1 MEEIERYCP
10 RCGMPIGSGKC
21 LCPAGHSAEAPK
33 ERPFADYVA
42 RKCKGDA
49 EGKLY
54 ELIRDFLKAHLFGLL
69 LTVSVI
75 FTLVTAIAAAGPR
88 QKLVSD
94 TPEQALTRYAARAW
108 SVAGAVMPATESSS
122 LPSIT
127 EPAAISAED
136 YYDFIAT
143 VLEPQY
149 GLTAAGPLEYTSM
162 TSDTRWIPAADALT
176 EAGALGLFG
185 ADVADY
191 NGDGSL
197 DLMVGL
203 LARGENQD
211 WILGQSGWNTNNS
224 SMLNLSLL
232 YYSTDETG
240 EIQRIAALP
249 AAVQIDESSYGQL
262 GWYVREWEGTRY
274 ITGWNNLEDITT
286 YGPRLNDTWHI
297 SSDGSFIHDFVGG
310 SLFWGQA
317 SYQGDLNADLG
328 TENTEL
334 PRYLVGRDL
343 ARLSISAPNRQVS
356 TFSSE
361 DLCRLEALLREDRM
375 AALTA
380 LAEDEEAWRK
390 MNQESYQSWQEEQSM
405 IEQYSGPMQN
415 LARRISQASGIAL
428 EQVEDSFTEGV
439 YSLTLKAPGG
449 ERLVLRSGQNTQKPG
464 YLRLDSPEYR
474 MTDDFAAIKDAIL
487 ALEELGLD
495 SSRVKRYQGKQ
506 NGNYQ
511 NESLGGGVTIT
522 MMGVASYFL
531 ILNFEG

>member
-1 MEEIERYCP
+1 MAEIQRYCP
-10 RCGMPIGSGKC
+10 KCGMPIGTGKS

-42 RKCKGDA
+42 RKCKGDT

-54 ELIRDFLKAHLFGLL
+54 ELIRDFLKAHLFGML

-75 FTLVTAIAAAGPR
+75 FTLVTTLAAGGPR
-88 QKLVSD
+88 QTLVSD
-94 TPEQALTRYAARAW
+94 TPEQAQARYAASAW
-108 SVAGAVMPATESSS
+108 KDVGAVIPATESRTV
-122 LPSIT
+122 PTVT
-127 EPAAISAED
+127 EPAAVSAED

-191 NGDGSL
+191 DGDGSL

-203 LARGENQD
+203 LARGQSQD
-211 WILGQSGWNTNNS
+211 WVLGQSGWNTS
-224 SMLNLSLL
+224 DGAKLNLSLL
-232 YYSTDETG
+232 FYSTDEAG
-240 EIQRIAALP
+240 EIRQIAALP

-274 ITGWNNLEDITT
+274 VTGWNDLEDITT

-297 SSDGSFIHDFVGG
+297 DENGSFVHDYVGG
-310 SLFWGQA
+310 ALSWGQA
-317 SYQGDLNADLG
+317 SYRGDLNADLG
-328 TENTEL
+328 TENTQL

-343 ARLSISAPNRQVS
+343 ARLSISSPNRQRS

-361 DLCRLEALLREDRM
+361 DLCHLEALLREDRVH
-375 AALTA
+375 ALTT

-390 MNQESYQSWQEEQSM
+390 QNEDSYQAWLEEQAM
-405 IEQYSGPMQN
+405 IEQYAGPMQN

-428 EQVEDSFTEGV
+428 EQVEDSFTDGI

-449 ERLVLRSGQNTQKPG
+449 EVLLLRSGQEPQKPG
-464 YLRLDSPEYR
+464 YLRLDSPDWK

-487 ALEELGLD
+487 SLEELGLD
-495 SSRVKRYQGKQ
+495 SGRASRYRGKQ
-506 NGNYQ
+506 SGNYQ
-511 NESLGGGVTIT
+511 NESLGSGVTIT

>member
-1 MEEIERYCP
+1 MAEFERYCP
-10 RCGMPIGSGKC
+10 KCGMPIGPGKS

-54 ELIRDFLKAHLFGLL
+54 ELIRDFLKAHLFGML

-75 FTLVTAIAAAGPR
+75 FTLVTALAAGGPR
-88 QKLVSD
+88 QTQVSD
-94 TPEQALTRYAARAW
+94 TPEQAQERYAARAW
-108 SVAGAVMPATESSS
+108 GEIGAATSPESTAAVTT
-122 LPSIT
+122 T
-127 EPAAISAED
+127 EPVALSAED

-143 VLEPQY
+143 VLAPQY
-149 GLTAAGPLEYTSM
+149 GMTAAGPLEYTSM

-176 EAGALGLFG
+176 EVGALGLFG

-191 NGDGSL
+191 DGDGSL

-203 LARGENQD
+203 LARGQSQD
-211 WILGQSGWNTNNS
+211 WVLGQSGWNTS
-224 SMLNLSLL
+224 DGAMLNLSLL
-232 YYSTDETG
+232 FYSTDEAG
-240 EIQRIAALP
+240 EIQQIAALP

-262 GWYVREWEGTRY
+262 GWYVRDWEGTRY
-274 ITGWNNLEDITT
+274 VTGWNNLEDITT

-297 SSDGSFIHDFVGG
+297 DENGSFVHDYVGG
-310 SLFWGQA
+310 ALFWGQA
-317 SYQGDLNADLG
+317 SYRGDLNADLG
-328 TENTEL
+328 TENTQL
-334 PRYLVGRDL
+334 PEYLVGRDL
-343 ARLSISAPNRQVS
+343 ARLSISSPNRRVS
-356 TFSSE
+356 TFSYE
-361 DLCRLEALLREDRM
+361 DLCHLGALLQEDRSEALK
-375 AALTA
+375 A
-380 LAEDEEAWRK
+380 LAED
-390 MNQESYQSWQEEQSM
+390 QESWQKENEAALQAWQEEQAM
-405 IEQYSGPMQN
+405 IEQYGKPMQS
-415 LARRISQASGIAL
+415 LARKISQASGITL
-428 EQVEDSFTEGV
+428 EQVEDSFTDGV

-449 ERLVLRSGQNTQKPG
+449 EVLELRSSQDPQKPG
-464 YLRLDSPEYR
+464 YLRLDSPDWK

-495 SSRVKRYQGKQ
+495 SSRVARYRGKQ
-506 NGNYQ
+506 SGNYQ